1 MIHGVWM
8 PRLLPKILCNVVEKL
23 GKKTFIQNEVTV
35 FSVAS
40 GVAHIPVQKYNL
52 LKILGLFFIEIF

>member
-1 MIHGVWM
+1 MIHGVWTQ
-8 PRLLPKILCNVVEKL
+8 RLLPKILCNVVEKL
-23 GKKTFIQNEVTV
+23 GKKAFVQNEVTV

-52 LKILGLFFIEIF
+52 LKKHGLFSLEIF